1 MCRAVCCWLLM
12 ATMPSVAISSSLE
25 IRDLADEGWQLYN
38 ANGSLKMP
46 VTLPTYTL
54 QALQEQ
60 GHISDPLFRCCSAS
74 VMTTPALRLQYP
86 QPC

>member
-1 MCRAVCCWLLM
+1 M
-12 ATMPSVAISSSLE
+12 ATMPLVGIASSLE
-25 IRDLADEGWQLYN
+25 IQDLADEDWQLCN

-60 GHISDPLFRCCSAS
+60 GHIGNPLFRCCPAS

-86 QPC
+86 

>member
-1 MCRAVCCWLLM
+1 MYCAVCWLVM
-12 ATMPSVAISSSLE
+12 ATVPLLAVASLE
-25 IRDLADEGWQLYN
+25 IRDLADEGWQLCN

-60 GHISDPLFRCCSAS
+60 GHIGDPLFRCCSAS
-74 VMTTPALRLQYP
+74 TVPKCRL
-86 QPC
+86 